1 MAQATSAQ
9 KTKRLRGGP
18 SVSSKTVLAIIGFV
32 VFALFMLPF
41 MLVIMNSAKER
52 SEIMLSP
59 ISLPTNWAQLFT
71 NIRDVIQNPNFSFW
85 SAFSDSVIIT
95 VVSLMV
101 IVLCS
106 SMGAWV
112 LVRNKTWWSSAIFM
126 AFVAAMVVPFQVVMF
141 PLVQWLRMLGDFLRI
156 PLLRNYTG
164 ILFCYLGFG
173 ASLSVFIFH
182 GFIKGVPLELEEAAN
197 IDGCSRAGTF
207 FRIVLPLLQP
217 TAITVMILNGIWIWN
232 DYLLPL
238 LVLGPSGNVQTLP
251 LAVSAFAGAY
261 VKQWERILT
270 SALLAMLP
278 IIVLFLFAQ
287 RYIIKGMVEGSIK

>member
-1 MAQATSAQ
+1 METTSARNP
-9 KTKRLRGGP
+9 KPLRDAP
-18 SVSSKTVLAIIGFV
+18 PASRKIALAVAGFAL
-32 VFALFMLPF
+32 FLLFMLPF
-41 MLVIMNSAKER
+41 LLVVMNSAKDR
-52 SEIMLSP
+52 TEIMLNPVSMP
-59 ISLPTNWAQLFT
+59 ANWGQIFT
-71 NIRDVIQNPNFSFW
+71 NVADVINNPNFSYW
-85 SAFSDSVIIT
+85 RAFFDSVIIT
-95 VVSLMV
+95 AASLMV

-106 SMGAWV
+106 AMGAWV
-112 LVRNKTWWSSAIFM
+112 LVRNRTRWSSFVFM
-126 AFVAAMVVPFQVVMF
+126 AFVAAMVIPFQVVMF
-141 PLVQWLRMLGDFLRI
+141 PLVQWLRMLGDFLGIR
-156 PLLRNYTG
+156 LLRTYGG
-164 ILFCYLGFG
+164 IIFCYLGFG
-173 ASLSVFIFH
+173 SSLSVFIFH
-182 GFIKGVPLELEEAAN
+182 GFIKGVPLELEEAAD

-232 DYLLPL
+232 DYLLPM
-238 LVLGPSGNVQTLP
+238 LVLGPNGAVQTLP